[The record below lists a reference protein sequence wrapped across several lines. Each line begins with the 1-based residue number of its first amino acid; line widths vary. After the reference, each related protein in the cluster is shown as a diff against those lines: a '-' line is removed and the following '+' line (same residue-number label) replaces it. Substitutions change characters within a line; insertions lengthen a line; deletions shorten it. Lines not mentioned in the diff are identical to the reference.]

1 MTNPSPSPPPGP
13 GPSIADELLT
23 YGDKAA
29 ATFNRIV
36 AGTYTSADAIADATS
51 CAESAVAYARPGLE
65 AWWAIVEQF
74 ITPPT
79 PAAQPSSR
87 VPGQVDI
94 PDRPV
99 TLHTIGFRAIGYGC
113 DYFIHQNEVV
123 FEPSPRVEAGADPRF
138 VMNVDWKTLPPEAK
152 ARTIIY
158 EGEVTAV
165 ETGQLVTD
173 PIRFVKP
180 AFSD

>member
-1 MTNPSPSPPPGP
+1 M
-13 GPSIADELLT
+13 A
-23 YGDKAA
+23 YGDKLA

-36 AGTYTSADAIADATS
+36 AGTYTPADAVADATS
-51 CAESAVAYARPGLE
+51 CAESAAAYARPAVE
-65 AWWAIVEQF
+65 AWWSIVQRF
-74 ITPPT
+74 ITPPA

-94 PDRPV
+94 PDRPI

-113 DYFIHQNEVV
+113 EYFIHQNEVV
-123 FEPSPRVEAGADPRF
+123 FEPSPRVDVSSDPRF
-138 VMNVDWKTLPPEAK
+138 VMNVDWKTLPPDAR

-158 EGEVTAV
+158 EGEVTAA
-165 ETGQLVTD
+165 ETGQLVTL

>member
-1 MTNPSPSPPPGP
+1 MSSPDPSPPSAP
-13 GPSIADELLT
+13 GPSITDELLA

-36 AGTYTSADAIADATS
+36 AGSYTSADAIADATS
-51 CAESAVAYARPGLE
+51 CAESALASTLPGVT
-65 AWWAIVEQF
+65 AWWSIIESF
-74 ITPPT
+74 LTPPRS
-79 PAAQPSSR
+79 AAQPSSR

-94 PDRPV
+94 PDRPL

-113 DYFIHQNEVV
+113 EYFIHQNEVV
-123 FEPSPRVEAGADPRF
+123 FEPSPRIEVGADPRF
-138 VMNVDWKTLPPEAK
+138 VMNVDWKTLPAEAK
-152 ARTIIY
+152 RRTIIY
-158 EGEVTAV
+158 EGEVTAA
-165 ETGQLVTD
+165 ETGRLVTD